1 MDAFQFIKD
10 VPADWEITRVSN
22 GEVGDYA
29 TIVRKDR
36 NSADWYLGSVTD
48 ENPRT
53 LKVGLDFLEP
63 GRAYEAQIY
72 RDAKDSSYQGE
83 KRFRF
88 EKETREVTAKDTLTL
103 RLAPGGGQAI
113 RFVAP
118 R

>member
-1 MDAFQFIKD
+1 M
-10 VPADWEITRVSN
+10 
-22 GEVGDYA
+22 
-29 TIVRKDR
+29 
-36 NSADWYLGSVTD
+36 TD

-53 LKVGLDFLEP
+53 LKVRLDFLEP

-83 KRFRF
+83 NRFRF
-88 EKETREVTAKDTLTL
+88 DKETRQVTANDSLTL